1 MNEQGKAPFPPD
13 ALSLA
18 ARIIDYRHS
27 EQGNS
32 RDAIVGI
39 SMDDQWTI
47 SPEVSRRLLNT
58 EREDDGSDAC
68 LSSCFLSVF
77 ILTRLVV
84 LGSTPRRR

>member
-13 ALSLA
+13 ALSPA
-18 ARIIDYRHS
+18 ARTIDYRHS

-32 RDAIVGI
+32 RDGD
-39 SMDDQWTI
+39 SWNFNGR
-47 SPEVSRRLLNT
+47 SLRRYPA
-58 EREDDGSDAC
+58 REDDGSDAC